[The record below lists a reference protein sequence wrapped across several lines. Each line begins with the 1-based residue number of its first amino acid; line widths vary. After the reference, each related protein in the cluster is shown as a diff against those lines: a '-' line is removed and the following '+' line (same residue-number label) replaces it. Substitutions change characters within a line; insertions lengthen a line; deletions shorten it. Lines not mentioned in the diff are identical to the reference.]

1 MPLRIPIDIWGVSYL
16 RYYKVLETIKDFK
29 MKLTEF
35 MQSDFY
41 LNYLD
46 DLDKEMPVKIYR
58 VSIVHDVILKI
69 ELDSLN
75 YASLTLGDI
84 KWLIENHRFETMRY
98 ILKKQETYTEP
109 DGGRDNIINLAPKVN
124 FPIGHLIEYY
134 LLSRRPNELLQY
146 VTKIRIPGPKKYV
159 KEIEKI
165 FSEIKF
171 S

>member
-1 MPLRIPIDIWGVSYL
+1 M
-16 RYYKVLETIKDFK
+16 
-29 MKLTEF
+29 
-35 MQSDFY
+35 
-41 LNYLD
+41 NYLD

>member
-1 MPLRIPIDIWGVSYL
+1 
-16 RYYKVLETIKDFK
+16 

-46 DLDKEMPVKIYR
+46 DLDKEMPVKIDR
-58 VSIVHDVILKI
+58 VSIVHDVILRI

-75 YASLTLGDI
+75 YASLTLDDI
-84 KWLIENHRFETMRY
+84 KWLIENHRFETIRY

-109 DGGRDNIINLAPKVN
+109 DGGKDNIINLAPKVN
-124 FPIGHLIEYY
+124 FPIGHLNEYY
-134 LLSRRPNELLQY
+134 LLSRRPSDLLEY
-146 VTKIRIPGPKKYV
+146 VTKIQIPGPKKYV

-165 FSEIKF
+165 FSEIKP

>member
-1 MPLRIPIDIWGVSYL
+1 
-16 RYYKVLETIKDFK
+16 

-46 DLDKEMPVKIYR
+46 DLDKEMLVKIDR
-58 VSIVHDVILKI
+58 VSIVHDIILKI

-84 KWLIENHRFETMRY
+84 KWLIENHRFKTICY
-98 ILKKQETYTEP
+98 ILKKQEKYSEP
-109 DGGRDNIINLAPKVN
+109 DGGKDNIVNLAAKIN

-134 LLSRRPNELLQY
+134 LLSERPNDLLDY
-146 VTKIRIPGPKKYV
+146 VTKIRIPGSKKYA
-159 KEIEKI
+159 KEIGKI
-165 FSEIKF
+165 FSEIK
-171 S
+171 SS